1 MTKTYIKD
9 YTNTFNIRGTEIK
22 VTAPAKFDADTNEI
36 VADSELDNKAVKLA
50 QDKYRKK
57 YDFIGPEEIKALRKK
72 WKISQKRLAEIIGWS
87 PSTVALY
94 EVGEI
99 PTISNNRLLKV
110 LIKHPQVM
118 QDFIAES
125 KSDHERKE
133 M

>member
-1 MTKTYIKD
+1 M
-9 YTNTFNIRGTEIK
+9 
-22 VTAPAKFDADTNEI
+22 
-36 VADSELDNKAVKLA
+36 KLA